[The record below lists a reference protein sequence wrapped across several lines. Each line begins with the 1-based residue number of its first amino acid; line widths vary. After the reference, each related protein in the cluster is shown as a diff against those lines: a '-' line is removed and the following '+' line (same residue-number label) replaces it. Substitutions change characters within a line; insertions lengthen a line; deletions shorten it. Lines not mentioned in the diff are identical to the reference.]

1 MNIRMV
7 FLNVTRRLYGEIAKP
22 KYLLEELG
30 RQVEAL
36 VVRLG
41 KQIIIE
47 YKRSKIQSHNR
58 VNRRSISIGRFIEY
72 MNYAIFESSIQ
83 GDIEEDS
90 TKPYIIVVSHEASRT
105 GAPILALNICRGLAK
120 NIILFRFC

>member
-90 TKPYIIVVSHEASRT
+90 TNHT
-105 GAPILALNICRGLAK
+105 LLL
-120 NIILFRFC
+120 